1 MDGRY
6 CLFTV
11 CFVVI
16 ATICSIVH
24 NADKRF
30 SEYKS
35 CVTSVKFHVILVQK
49 HIFQNSN
56 PYLIVIMQNGYFMS
70 NRTSDEIM
78 LLIQIN

>member
-1 MDGRY
+1 MGGRY
-6 CLFTV
+6 CFFTV

-16 ATICSIVH
+16 ATIYSIVH

-30 SEYKS
+30 FEYES
-35 CVTSVKFHVILVQK
+35 YVTSVKFHVILVQK